1 MAHIFLIGQLAT
13 QTEVNIETI
22 RYYEKIGLLPK
33 AQRSAGG
40 NRQYSDDDVKRLRFI
55 RRCRQLDF
63 NINEISA
70 LLAMLDNQQ
79 LTCNEIYDFTQNHL
93 KSIAVKISS
102 LKKMQKNLTT
112 MAKKCNR
119 GQSPDCAI
127 IDILFD

>member
-63 NINEISA
+63 NISEISA

-79 LTCNEIYDFTQNHL
+79 LSCDEIYDFTQNHL
-93 KSIAVKISS
+93 KPIAVKISS

>member
-63 NINEISA
+63 NISEISA